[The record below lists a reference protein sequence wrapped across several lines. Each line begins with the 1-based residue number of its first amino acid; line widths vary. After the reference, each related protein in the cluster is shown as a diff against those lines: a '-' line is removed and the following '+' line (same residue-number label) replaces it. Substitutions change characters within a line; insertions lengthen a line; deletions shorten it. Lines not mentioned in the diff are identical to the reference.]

1 MLFLK
6 IRTVRS
12 GLIRSHCVRKES
24 YDTMLWC
31 QIRKAFS
38 GMAMLKIKRMDQ
50 RCFPTNHIKQNDIN
64 HVIL

>member
-12 GLIRSHCVRKES
+12 GL

-38 GMAMLKIKRMDQ
+38 GMAMLKIKRMYQ
-50 RCFPTNHIKQNDIN
+50 KCFPTNHIKQNDIN

>member
-6 IRTVRS
+6 IRTVKS

-38 GMAMLKIKRMDQ
+38 GMAILKIKRMY
-50 RCFPTNHIKQNDIN
+50 
-64 HVIL
+64 